1 MLPTAYEFHWDTGHL
16 VFLGIFY
23 GVLTVVVATLA
34 RAALRSWRDLRHRR
48 QDEIAWHEAFSDLPA
63 DRRQCRHAFE
73 SAASGRV
80 CSHGFAC
87 DTCTG
92 HAELARAD
100 DDGNGANGK
109 RRSAVPHAGERLHH
123 RGHTWVEA
131 RADGTYDVGV
141 DDILRSCVGRPD
153 RVTVPGPG
161 ERVQA
166 GAPAAELQRGRLRAR
181 LVAPLTGTVVATG
194 DYEDGRL
201 YRVKPFDEEDR
212 LECLLRPAEA
222 RTWRLRELEMLQER
236 LGAPGAGPAL
246 ADGGELVGDLV
257 AACPDADWD
266 AIIGDLCLEP

>member
-1 MLPTAYEFHWDTGHL
+1 MLPTAYEFHWDTGHIA
-16 VFLGIFY
+16 FLGLFY
-23 GVLTVVVATLA
+23 GVLTAVFATLA

-48 QDEIAWHEAFSDLPA
+48 EDEIAWHEAFSDLPA
-63 DRRQCRHAFE
+63 DRRHCRHAFDGP
-73 SAASGRV
+73 AAGRV
-80 CSHGFAC
+80 CGHGFAC
-87 DTCTG
+87 DTCAG

-100 DDGNGANGK
+100 VGGPGANDA
-109 RRSAVPHAGERLHH
+109 RRVAGPRAGERLHH

-141 DDILRSCVGRPD
+141 DDLLRSCVGRPD

-194 DYEDGRL
+194 DYDGGRL
-201 YRVKPFDEEDR
+201 YRVKPLDEGDR

-246 ADGGELVGDLV
+246 ADGGELVADLV